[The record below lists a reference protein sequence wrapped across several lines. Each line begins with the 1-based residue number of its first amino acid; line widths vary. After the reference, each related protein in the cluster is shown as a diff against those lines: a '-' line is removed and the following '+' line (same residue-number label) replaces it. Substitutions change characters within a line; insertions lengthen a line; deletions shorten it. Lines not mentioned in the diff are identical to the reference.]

1 MTAYIVAVSLGD
13 LPHGTLEYE
22 TIFAV
27 GLTLVL
33 MTLIFNIIGHFLAKR
48 YREIY

>member
-1 MTAYIVAVSLGD
+1 
-13 LPHGTLEYE
+13 LEYQ

-33 MTLIFNIIGHFLAKR
+33 MTLIFNIIGHFLKKK
-48 YREIY
+48 YREAY